1 MCMDGWMDVCM
12 YVCALNKYIFL
23 YILTF
28 IFMILLHTNVNINCM
43 YVCRSVGR
51 SVRIITCAHM
61 QLSYEI
67 YNGVPNTAEHLY
79 SNDICITCSYIDF
92 YTFLLLFS
100 ITTFLILLR
109 SFVGPIYNSYMWGF
123 SNIYLW

>member
-1 MCMDGWMDVCM
+1 MDGCMCVCMYVRM

-43 YVCRSVGR
+43 SVGR

-100 ITTFLILLR
+100 RTKFLILLR
-109 SFVGPIYNSYMWGF
+109 SFVGPIYISYMWGC
-123 SNIYLW
+123 SNRYLW